1 MLQKIT
7 FFKEER
13 CYKNEKTFQKIVALA
28 LANHYKYKKVRIL
41 LSISSPSLIIE
52 NMQYTG
58 WKRIRPAEYARKSY
72 EVRAFHYLLKEKA
85 NRELGEER
93 WSSFAQRFQTYRIPA
108 D

>member
-13 CYKNEKTFQKIVALA
+13 CYNDEKTFQKIVALA

-52 NMQYTG
+52 
-58 WKRIRPAEYARKSY
+58 KYAIYRV
-72 EVRAFHYLLKEKA
+72 EEDTAGGVCQE
-85 NRELGEER
+85 EL
-93 WSSFAQRFQTYRIPA
+93 
-108 D
+108 